1 MAYNH
6 VVHELLRSMESMIH
20 ERFSMLEEVIRLE
33 SEKMPESNVSNEF
46 MALSSKISNI
56 AESLD
61 SIVSRLSMLEARPS
75 SETVHVTRV
84 DNDAFTPAKPVN
96 LYNFFAN
103 TTPGLEVILKN
114 EVTDTGLS
122 EIQHVEEEEE
132 EPVPVKRKKKV
143 VEESEEEEETEEEV
157 EEEVVEEEVVEE
169 EVVEEE
175 VEEEA
180 EEEAE
185 EEEAEEDVLEEFV
198 HKGKTY
204 YKDSSNTLYKLSD
217 DGDPVAVGRYDPV
230 SQRVSKL

>member
-33 SEKMPESNVSNEF
+33 SERAPVESNVSNEF

-56 AESLD
+56 AESRD
-61 SIVSRLSMLEARPS
+61 NIVSRLSMLEARPS

-84 DNDAFTPAKPVN
+84 DNDPFTPAKPAN

-103 TTPGLEVILKN
+103 TTPGLEVVLKN
-114 EVTDTGLS
+114 EVTDIGLS
-122 EIQHVEEEEE
+122 EIQHVDEEEAVEEEE
-132 EPVPVKRKKKV
+132 V
-143 VEESEEEEETEEEV
+143 VEEVVEEEIVEEEEV
-157 EEEVVEEEVVEE
+157 EEEVVEEE
-169 EVVEEE
+169 EV
-175 VEEEA
+175 
-180 EEEAE
+180 E

-204 YKDSSNTLYKLSD
+204 YILDINDVQKSAYFFC
-217 DGDPVAVGRYDPV
+217 
-230 SQRVSKL
+230 

>member
-132 EPVPVKRKKKV
+132 EEEEEV
-143 VEESEEEEETEEEV
+143 VEEEVV